1 MQTSLLLPSL
11 IRIFDFVEDTLVR
24 QCSNKFDIALT
35 YSYRWLMPKILR
47 LGIIKH
53 ECLLL
58 HSTFR
63 IFEVVCI
70 CLIDYEQIMKDSH
83 EIS

>member
-1 MQTSLLLPSL
+1 MLYGIWEAVRTFFSNE
-11 IRIFDFVEDTLVR
+11 FD
-24 QCSNKFDIALT
+24 
-35 YSYRWLMPKILR
+35 
-47 LGIIKH
+47 
-53 ECLLL
+53 ECRPP
-58 HSTFR
+58 FR